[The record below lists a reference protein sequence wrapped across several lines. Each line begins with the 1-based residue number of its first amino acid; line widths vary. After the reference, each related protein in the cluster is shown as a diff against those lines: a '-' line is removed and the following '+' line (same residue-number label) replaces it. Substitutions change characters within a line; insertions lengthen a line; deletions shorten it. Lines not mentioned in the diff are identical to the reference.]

1 MQVRLSVNCL
11 IFFVLGSL
19 FSSNSDTTSD
29 TSLQIEEKFKKD
41 HSLVP
46 SSIAHKQIFLTE
58 PVDSFKTSNLSGLL
72 FKAIEQGDTER
83 VKQLLKDGASVKFCD
98 KHKRTPLHIACSL
111 GHLTI
116 VQLLISF
123 GSNIDACS
131 LNKQTPLHEACI
143 GGHVKIIQLLI
154 PEVADLDYVDH
165 LGRSAAHYCALHGE
179 VNCLNLLCNQGQ
191 SSNIMH
197 LSEYY

>member
-1 MQVRLSVNCL
+1 MQARHSVNCL
-11 IFFVLGSL
+11 MFFVLGSL

-29 TSLQIEEKFKKD
+29 TSLQIENFKKD
-41 HSLVP
+41 HSLI
-46 SSIAHKQIFLTE
+46 SSTIANKQIFLTE
-58 PVDSFKTSNLSGLL
+58 PVDSFKTRSLSELL
-72 FKAIEQGDTER
+72 FKAIEQGDIER
-83 VKQLLKDGASVKFCD
+83 VKHLLKDGASVKFCD
-98 KHKRTPLHIACSL
+98 KHKRTPLHTACSL

-116 VQLLISF
+116 VQLLISS

-143 GGHVKIIQLLI
+143 GGHVRIIQLLI

-197 LSEYY
+197 NLSEH

>member
-1 MQVRLSVNCL
+1 M
-11 IFFVLGSL
+11 
-19 FSSNSDTTSD
+19 SD
-29 TSLQIEEKFKKD
+29 TSLQIEQDFKED
-41 HSLVP
+41 RALI
-46 SSIAHKQIFLTE
+46 SSTIANKQIFLTE
-58 PVDSFKTSNLSGLL
+58 PADSFKTSNLSELL
-72 FKAIEQGDTER
+72 FKAIEQGDIET
-83 VKQLLKDGASVKFCD
+83 VKHLLKEGASVKFYD

-111 GHLTI
+111 GHLVI
-116 VQLLISF
+116 VQLLTSS
-123 GSNIDACS
+123 GSNVDACS

-191 SSNIMH
+191 SLSIIY
-197 LSEYY
+197 LSEY